1 MSINAAVVSAGGA
14 SMFRR
19 PATRSLQLLCMTP
32 DQVEQLE
39 LPTTRSGYRYA
50 AQSVDALLV
59 SVATAMRNDQHPV
72 HVARPKPAG
81 FLAAGYPAD
90 RVDRLLKRLR
100 AQGALTY

>member
-19 PATRSLQLLCMTP
+19 PTTRSLQLLCMTP

-39 LPTTRSGYRYA
+39 LPTTRSGHRYA
-50 AQSVDALLV
+50 VQSVDDLLA
-59 SVATAMRNDQHPV
+59 SVVFSMRNDSRPV
-72 HVARPKPAG
+72 HVLRPMTAG
-81 FLAAGYPAD
+81 IFATGYPAD